1 MWTFAQAM
9 WDWLHRLCGPL
20 QRSCGHPLNN
30 VFSFLVHIRLQE
42 MNRVI
47 SHKSFFLCAMFFST
61 GPQWT
66 NLSLQT
72 GLRSAGCFVDEKSQS
87 FYGGG
92 GLCLP
97 SN

>member
-1 MWTFAQAM
+1 MTMANLYIYIGVGAR
-9 WDWLHRLCGPL
+9 DLSIDELHRVLDIF
-20 QRSCGHPLNN
+20 RF
-30 VFSFLVHIRLQE
+30 VV
-42 MNRVI
+42 
-47 SHKSFFLCAMFFST
+47 FFST